1 MSSVPVQFLIYV
13 QGPPSCSNAPFIV
26 PLNGCL
32 EVTAG
37 VSISF
42 NVTVINNCDPNV
54 SDLGDLIVVSGISGM
69 ENDVL
74 TDSVANV
81 SVAYMTVTWTPDPSQ
96 IGSQQLCLVA
106 FTE

>member
-13 QGPPSCSNAPFIV
+13 QGQPTCPKNPVIV
-26 PLNGCL
+26 PLNGCM
-32 EVTAG
+32 EVTAN

-54 SDLGDLIVVSGISGM
+54 SDLADLIVVSGISGM
-69 ENDVL
+69 QNDAL
-74 TDSVANV
+74 TDSVANA
-81 SVAYMTVTWTPDPSQ
+81 SMAYMTFTWTPDPSQ
-96 IGSQQLCLVA
+96 IGSQQMCLIA